1 MKILVTGGT
10 NGIGKGV
17 AKAIAGMD
25 NQEHEVILLCRSKE
39 LGESVIRE
47 FEEITLNKKCSY
59 KIGRAHV

>member
-25 NQEHEVILLCRSKE
+25 NQEHEVILL
-39 LGESVIRE
+39 
-47 FEEITLNKKCSY
+47 
-59 KIGRAHV
+59 